1 MTAQGSGQGS
11 GQESGRRAGLCR
23 DCGTVRPPGPRGR
36 CRDCGSPRWLSHP
49 ELHSLAIAHLD
60 CDAFYATIE
69 KRDRPELVD
78 QSVMVGGGKRG
89 VVAACCYIARSFGV
103 HSAMPMYKARRL
115 CPDGVV
121 VPPDMAKYSAVGR
134 EVRALM
140 REATPL
146 VEPIPIDE
154 AFLDL
159 TGTEAAHGASP
170 AVTLSRLARRIEDAI
185 GITVSIGLSYNKFL
199 AKVASDLDK
208 PRGFAVI
215 GRVEAKRFLAPKP
228 VSLIWGVGA
237 ALEAKLAQRG
247 IATIGDLQGLDEATL
262 VRHYGA
268 IGRRLARFAHG
279 EDERAVEPVRPTKSI
294 SAETTFSAD
303 LSAQDDLERELWPLA
318 EAVSRRLKR
327 AELAA
332 SVVTLKLKTAR
343 FSLLTRRV
351 TLATPTQLADQLW
364 RTARHLL
371 AREVDGTAYRL
382 IGVGGEGLVA
392 AADADPAD
400 LFDAAGGKPARVER
414 AIDDL
419 RERLGP
425 DAVIKGRGLGITP
438 SGGATRRLIDPDD
451 PDDAED
457 C

>member
-1 MTAQGSGQGS
+1 VTAQQP
-11 GQESGRRAGLCR
+11 GLCR
-23 DCGTVRPPGPRGR
+23 DCGSIGPPNRAGR
-36 CRDCGSPRWLSHP
+36 CRDCASPRRLRHP
-49 ELHSLAIAHLD
+49 ELHELAIAHLD
-60 CDAFYATIE
+60 CDAFYATVE

-78 QSVMVGGGKRG
+78 RPVMVGGGKRG

-146 VEPIPIDE
+146 VEPISIDE

-159 TGTEAAHGASP
+159 TGTERAHQASP
-170 AVTLSRLARRIEDAI
+170 AVTLSRLARRIEQEI

-215 GRVEAKRFLAPKP
+215 GRAEAKAFLAPKP

-237 ALEAKLAQRG
+237 ALKAKLAQRG

-262 VRHYGA
+262 VRHFGT
-268 IGRRLARFAHG
+268 IGRRLAHFAHG
-279 EDERAVEPVRPTKSI
+279 EDARSVEPVRPTKSI

-303 LSAQDDLERELWPLA
+303 LSAQADLERELWPLA
-318 EAVSRRLKR
+318 EAVARRLKR

-332 SVVTLKLKTAR
+332 TVVTLKLKTAR
-343 FSLLTRRV
+343 FEILTRRI
-351 TLATPTQLADQLW
+351 TLPAPTQLADLMW

-371 AREVDGTAYRL
+371 ARETDGTAYRL

-400 LFDAAGGKPARVER
+400 LFDATRGKPAKVER
-414 AIDDL
+414 AIDAL

-425 DAVIKGRGLGITP
+425 DAIMKGRGLGITP
-438 SGGATRRLIDPDD
+438 SGGATRRLIDPED
-451 PDDAED
+451 PDDD
-457 C
+457 